1 MPQDDWDQ
9 DDNQPVVNQVNMYGN
24 VTFGTESISASGV
37 GWSSAYSNVGTTLS
51 SNDHIRLS
59 GDSFNLDINHLNLG
73 SRQININP
81 VGSIVENDT
90 NPRYIT
96 PIQYTF
102 NRQSWKYTLAYA
114 LNLLFAPWLCIWSKI
129 TGSPAGFRIKNPY
142 YREILSSWG
151 SSGGPSISPSAT
163 YSPSSS
169 PSTSTASMNGTD
181 NE

>member
-1 MPQDDWDQ
+1 MPQDDWDR
-9 DDNQPVVNQVNMYGN
+9 DDNQPIVNQVEMHGN
-24 VTFGTESISASGV
+24 ITISDSIIPASGV
-37 GWSSAYSNVGTTLS
+37 GWATAYSNVGTSIS
-51 SNDHIRLS
+51 SDDHIRLS
-59 GDSFNLDINHLNLG
+59 GDSFNLDLNSLNLG

-81 VGSIVENDT
+81 VGTVAVNNT

-129 TGSPAGFRIKNPY
+129 TGSPAGFRVKNPNY
-142 YREILSSWG
+142 THAASSWAW
-151 SSGGPSISPSAT
+151 SPGGPS

-169 PSTSTASMNGTD
+169 PSATIDGTD